1 MCYMRHV
8 TSLNRCFVVVFAL
21 IAGGATAC
29 APSPA
34 APAAT
39 TAAEL
44 RAAADAPILAAGT
57 KDVDDVERPVG
68 QLVCTTKNGPDG
80 MSELYLEWNGA
91 SATGVLRRTVPS
103 GMVYLQRIQAERSSG
118 MIVVDDARET
128 DLVVHAAVVRQEN
141 GKQLMRIGDATTHS
155 WATCL

>member
-1 MCYMRHV
+1 V
-8 TSLNRCFVVVFAL
+8 TRLNCCFSLVFGLLAS
-21 IAGGATAC
+21 AAAAC

-57 KDVDDVERPVG
+57 KDVDDAERPAG
-68 QLVCTTKNGPDG
+68 QLVCTTKNGADG
-80 MSELYLEWNGA
+80 TSELFLEWSGA
-91 SATGVLRRTVPS
+91 SAAGVLRRTVPS
-103 GMVYLQRIQAERSSG
+103 GMVYHQRIQAERASG

-128 DLVVHAAVVRQEN
+128 DLVNHAAVVRQEN
-141 GKQLMRIGDATTHS
+141 GKQLMRVGDATTHS
-155 WATCL
+155 WATCE